1 MSLSAL
7 VEEADL
13 HALVDGELDSERRR
27 KVEDHLLQ
35 HPQDAALVEGW
46 RRQNAAL
53 RAAFEHVAHET
64 PPLSLRGAALRG
76 GGPALGQAPIET
88 GAIHWGRPTGPAR
101 SVRRL
106 DELRKSRRKQT
117 VVSLLLALVAGAA
130 VAGAAVLALT
140 RSPPPPPSPPAA
152 ANLSRGFIGRADVAF
167 QTYASD
173 VRPIE
178 FDADHKSELLAWLRG
193 RVGFGVAPDLSGLGL
208 RLLGGRIA
216 PGVARPAGFLL
227 YEREGVG
234 RVGLYFERAEP
245 GAAPAGPPRAAANL
259 TAIEWRGA
267 GMAFVLIGPLGADA
281 MQAAAERAAAQVLAP
296 AADAHSDRVDARGK

>member
-140 RSPPPPPSPPAA
+140 RSPPPPSPPAA

-173 VRPIE
+173 ARPVE

-296 AADAHSDRVDARGK
+296 AADAEKRR

>member
-1 MSLSAL
+1 MSPSAL

-13 HALVDGELDSERRR
+13 QALVDGELDSERRR

-35 HPQDAALVEGW
+35 HPHDAALVESW

-140 RSPPPPPSPPAA
+140 GSAPTTQPSPAA
-152 ANLSRGFIGRADVAF
+152 ANFSRGFIGRAEIAF

-173 VRPIE
+173 ARPVE
-178 FDADHKSELLAWLRG
+178 FDADHQSELLAWLRG

-208 RLLGGRIA
+208 RFLGGRIA
-216 PGVARPAGFLL
+216 PGVAQPAGFLL
-227 YEREGVG
+227 YEKEGVS
-234 RVGLYFERAEP
+234 RVGLYFERAAP

-267 GMAFVLIGPLGADA
+267 GMAFVLIGPLGAEA
-281 MQAAAERAAAQVLAP
+281 MQAAAERAAAQVVA
-296 AADAHSDRVDARGK
+296 AADAEKRR